1 MYNLCEECE
10 ERSRKCQNCKNG
22 SKQSTI
28 EELRELTM
36 IRESIKVVFIN
47 SQRYLQ
53 CDYPVMGDPK
63 TLYAPEF
70 SNKYAALSKSK
81 SLFKKLH
88 KLNLA
93 QEFDDEIQK

>member
-1 MYNLCEECE
+1 MRL
-10 ERSRKCQNCKNG
+10 S
-22 SKQSTI
+22 S
-28 EELRELTM
+28 
-36 IRESIKVVFIN
+36 
-47 SQRYLQ
+47 
-53 CDYPVMGDPK
+53 DGDLK

-93 QEFDDEIQK
+93 QEFDDEIQKSLAEGHIKFLSKDEEEQMLSD